1 MLVAADRAVTVEPS
15 AGRECRNRKKHRRG
29 DLRRQDT
36 CVDIVDIVESPS
48 LMSVVVVYPT
58 SPQARM
64 PGWGARR
71 SGPGTARWQ
80 RGRR

>member
-36 CVDIVDIVESPS
+36 CVDIVESPS

-64 PGWGARR
+64 PGSGAQR

>member
-1 MLVAADRAVTVEPS
+1 MFQV
-15 AGRECRNRKKHRRG
+15 AGRVAVSRQTLHSWLARRG

-36 CVDIVDIVESPS
+36 CVDIVESPS
-48 LMSVVVVYPT
+48 LMSVVVLYPT

-80 RGRR
+80 RDRR